1 MDNFE
6 EQKINEIRSIIRN
19 KLDLLIQQNVMGK
32 KLKTIR
38 DK

>member
-6 EQKINEIRSIIRN
+6 EQKINEIRSIITN